1 MANGNGDVQ
10 AEILAA
16 TTIPRMPM
24 PRLSEGLHNVE
35 LYFISLEYWF
45 EASSVTSDG
54 KRFNAVMAQIP
65 LNDLG
70 TIQTEIGTI
79 PPEGKYEH
87 IKPII
92 IAHFSDSQQKR
103 FREAINDV
111 QLGDAKPS
119 QLYQRMKRLAS
130 DSLTETALIDLW
142 AARLPEMAHAAVI
155 QMKDSPI
162 KDRLVAADALVDS
175 LRLRNIGD
183 VNIRQAS
190 NRPTTTNAV
199 SDTATKS
206 MPKKEDDLLEKL
218 CKQIAEMERK
228 IGNISNQRG
237 RSKSRDSQHGNR
249 NRSKSNCNHEN
260 CWYHWKFGLG
270 AKQCRKPCSFVRTD
284 NNRSDE
290 QNIQN

>member
-1 MANGNGDVQ
+1 MYK
-10 AEILAA
+10 LKFFAA

-24 PRLSEGLHNVE
+24 PRLCEGLHNVE

-45 EASSVTSDG
+45 EASSVTSDT
-54 KRFNAVMAQIP
+54 KRFNSVMAQIP

-70 TIQTEIGTI
+70 TIQTEIGI
-79 PPEGKYEH
+79 VPQERKYEH

-119 QLYQRMKRLAS
+119 QLFQKMKRLAS
-130 DSLTETALIDLW
+130 DSLTETALTDLW

-155 QMKDSPI
+155 QMKESPI

-183 VNIRQAS
+183 INIRQA
-190 NRPTTTNAV
+190 TTSSAI
-199 SDTATKS
+199 SDTAAKVS
-206 MPKKEDDLLEKL
+206 INKEGDVLEKL
-218 CKQIAEMERK
+218 SKQIAEIERK
-228 IGNISNQRG
+228 IGNLNNQRS
-237 RSKSRDSQHGNR
+237 RSKSRGNQQGNR
-249 NRSKSNCNHEN
+249 DRSQSNSNHHY
-260 CWYHWKFGLG
+260 CWYHWKFGMG
-270 AKQCRKPCSFVRTD
+270 AKQCRKPCSFVQTD
-284 NNRSDE
+284 DKPVGPNR
-290 QNIQN
+290 QN